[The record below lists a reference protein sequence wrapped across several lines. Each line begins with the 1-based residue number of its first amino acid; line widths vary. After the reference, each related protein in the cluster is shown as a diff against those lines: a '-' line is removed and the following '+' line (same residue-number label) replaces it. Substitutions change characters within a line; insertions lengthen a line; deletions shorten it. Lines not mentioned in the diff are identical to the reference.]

1 MKIRFRVDQV
11 DLFRRGIDVPSPI
24 VSLEADPAALQPD
37 DRDLLARHLHKNPDD
52 NNLLDVVYD
61 PRRAM
66 QEYEA
71 VRIGE
76 HPPGAL
82 VEARDPTLESLLA
95 ALAKLEPPPTWNLPP
110 GDTRPSARL

>member
-24 VSLEADPAALQPD
+24 VSLKIDPAMLPPD
-37 DRDLLARHLHKNPDD
+37 QRDLLAKHLLEDPDD
-52 NNLLDVVYD
+52 KNLLDVVYD
-61 PRRAM
+61 RERAI
-66 QEYEA
+66 QPNE
-71 VRIGE
+71 VVPIGGR
-76 HPPGAL
+76 PGGDL

-95 ALAKLEPPPTWNLPP
+95 ALAERESPPPWNLPP